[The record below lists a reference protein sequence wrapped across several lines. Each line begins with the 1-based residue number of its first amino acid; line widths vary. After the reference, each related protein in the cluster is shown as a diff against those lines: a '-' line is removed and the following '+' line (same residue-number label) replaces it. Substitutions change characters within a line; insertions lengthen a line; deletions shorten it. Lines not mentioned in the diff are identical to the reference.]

1 MLRESSNRTGN
12 SFDLNAIVD
21 SGAGS
26 GGVPHGDLLI
36 ELVEAVLQG
45 NADEVTV
52 ARKRVRDALGGA
64 ALVDACATIASF
76 NAVVKIADG
85 SGIPL
90 EEAKAERTKEIRQ
103 SLGIDNFRQ

>member
-21 SGAGS
+21 HEAGS
-26 GGVPHGDLLI
+26 GGVPSGDLLI
-36 ELVEAVLQG
+36 ELVESVLLG
-45 NADEVTV
+45 EASDVAA
-52 ARKRVRDALGGA
+52 ARKKVLGALGGA
-64 ALVDACATIASF
+64 ALVDACATVASF

-90 EEAKAERTKEIRQ
+90 EEAKAARTKEIRQ
-103 SLGIDNFRQ
+103 SLGIDDFRQ